1 MNDTTINEKQANSWA
16 QETTLK
22 SLVAQSSN
30 GNKLL
35 GLIAKA
41 VDKDNNNKD
50 LIDSLSKLVTA
61 TQTAT
66 GTAQKT
72 LTEEDKLAKAT
83 QELKTAFGE
92 SSSSFKSL
100 LSTDA
105 NNIFGGVG
113 YAFKDLSGSLK
124 VTNPALSKLAGQAAI
139 VAEVFQVI
147 WTRGTEMANAV
158 FDMYDAGLVFSGG
171 ISQLADDAA
180 ATGLDLQTLS
190 KVLTKHGQVV
200 ASMGIA
206 RTAQLGKAFN
216 LATQGGTALGMT
228 FEQAQ
233 DTLLSYTDQLRSTGQ
248 LRNTSD
254 EEIIAGAKEYGT
266 QLNRLSQI
274 TGQRRE
280 QIDQEIKQ
288 NLKRPDVNVLLS
300 TLNESMREST
310 KKGLSELQVL
320 GPEMAGTFQDMII
333 AAKTGGLPA
342 MLATN
347 ENMTQMLQQSG
358 QMNNFM
364 GLVDATTQGNK
375 DAMDNFIEQIGAGSQ
390 AFARDRALFT
400 KMGGPLADQV
410 NLASGIAVQSRSI
423 SERNAALLKEM
434 PIPADAARIKEAQQ
448 DITSSFNALNQAL
461 SSLASSLLAPLA
473 KPFAMLIGGLTG
485 IVTVA
490 VKVADAFTVLL
501 YPLDVIGDVFSWLA
515 DKGKMLL
522 GSFGLGGGAGSV
534 GGAALDIGALAGT
547 IGTVLLGGGVL
558 KKILTSPT
566 VLSFF
571 TGPMMTRIMGT
582 AGNLLK
588 RIPGMGM
595 FSRIGGLG
603 AGGTGGIGNLGA
615 GKLVESLKSFGTA
628 ISGTIT
634 TVAETIGKVSGSLMQ
649 TIAAIGKGLGG
660 AVGGLLGGILEGLS
674 VGLKAMADPM
684 ILLGAGILGGSIA
697 LIGAGIAGATWI
709 MGAAMPKLAEG
720 LQAFTDVDGEKLK
733 STGMGM
739 LAIAGGLAA
748 MGAAEIV
755 KGLGGLVSGLTS
767 WFTEDP
773 IAKFKRFGEIAEPLQ
788 KSADAMSAFSIAY
801 PNFIETINSNM
812 MDPQALANIDKLKDA
827 LSNSSVFSVFGGGQT
842 ASSPGI
848 FGSLFG
854 SSTPDA
860 AAPAAAPAAAT
871 AQTTAVRTA
880 PATPDQRHQ
889 QMMDM
894 LSKLNDNMASLV
906 TMEDRQI
913 RVLSDGFSGI
923 SGVVH

>member
-83 QELKTAFGE
+83 QDLKTAFGE

-113 YAFKDLSGSLK
+113 YAFKDFSGSLK

-827 LSNSSVFSVFGGGQT
+827 LSNSSVFSMFGGGQT

-848 FGSLFG
+848 FGALFG